1 MRKALAALLRVRE
14 AHKKVAETEFGAAE
28 RARIAQEGQVASI
41 RTAMISSHS
50 GDDLGYPGGD
60 ASWLA
65 IEHSYRLRMLVR
77 LRKEEAVL
85 HQRSQESAQRRDAL
99 VEADR
104 ERRVVELALEQ
115 HDARVALEL
124 KRSEG
129 RKLDAMAGARWWRE
143 HGE

>member
-14 AHKKVAETEFGAAE
+14 AHKKMAERDFGAAE
-28 RARIAQEGQVASI
+28 RARIAQEGQVDSL
-41 RTAMISSHS
+41 RHAMISSHT
-50 GDDLGYPGGD
+50 GDELGYPGGD

-77 LRKEEAVL
+77 LRKEEVVL
-85 HQRSQESAQRRDAL
+85 QQHSQASAHMRDAL

-115 HDARVALEL
+115 HDARVALEH

-129 RKLDAMAGARWWRE
+129 RKIDAMAGARWWRE
-143 HGE
+143 HGK